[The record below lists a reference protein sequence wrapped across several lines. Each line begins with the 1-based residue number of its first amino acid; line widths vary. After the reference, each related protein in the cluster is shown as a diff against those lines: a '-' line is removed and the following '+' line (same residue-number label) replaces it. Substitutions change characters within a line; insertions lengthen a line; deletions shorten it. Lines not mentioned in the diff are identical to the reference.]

1 MWQGLYDAWKDKNF
15 LIIAVACDTGGVA
28 AVQEWIRPATPAQLP
43 QELRDIMG
51 WDDTLS
57 RHAATPLYPCLIDEK
72 HLVAERYH
80 MVNVPS
86 AVWINETGRIVRP
99 AESAGAT
106 DGFRTIDRATF
117 QMPAE
122 VAATGKQA
130 RTRYID
136 ALRDW
141 IDKGDA
147 SRYVLSPED
156 VRQRLHGITEQEA
169 LAAAHFRLG
178 HYLYQQGH
186 RPEAHCSFAEAQRLH
201 PENWRFKRQSWEL
214 EEPGK
219 ATGPAFWAAVD
230 ALGQH
235 PYYPPVNL

>member
-1 MWQGLYDAWKDKNF
+1 MWQGLYDAWKDKHF
-15 LIIAVACDTGGVA
+15 LIIAVAFDTGGVA
-28 AVQEWIRPATPAQLP
+28 AVHEWIRPATPAQVP
-43 QELRDIMG
+43 KELCDIMG

-57 RHAATPLYPCLIDEK
+57 RHAATPRYPCLIDDK
-72 HLVAERYH
+72 HLVAELYN

-130 RTRYID
+130 RTRYIE

-147 SRYVLSPED
+147 SRYALSPED

-178 HYLYQQGH
+178 HYLYQHGH
-186 RPEAHCSFAEAQRLH
+186 RPEAQRCFAEAQRLH

-219 ATGPAFWAAVD
+219 ATGPEFWAAVD

-235 PYYPPVNL
+235 PYYPPVIL

>member
-15 LIIAVACDTGGVA
+15 LIIAVAFDTGGVA
-28 AVQEWIRPATPAQLP
+28 AVHEWIRPAAPTQLP
-43 QELRDIMG
+43 KELRDIMG

-57 RHAATPLYPCLIDEK
+57 SKAAMPTYPCLIDEK
-72 HLVAERYH
+72 HLVAERYN
-80 MVNVPS
+80 MVNVPT

-122 VAATGKQA
+122 VAATGKLA
-130 RTRYID
+130 RTRYIE

-141 IDKGDA
+141 IDKGEA
-147 SRYVLSPED
+147 SRYAFSPED

-178 HYLYQQGH
+178 HYLYQHGH
-186 RPEAHCSFAEAQRLH
+186 RPEAHRSFAEAQRLH

-219 ATGPAFWAAVD
+219 ASGPEFWAAVE
-230 ALGQH
+230 ALGEK
-235 PYYPPVNL
+235 PYYPPVSW

>member
-1 MWQGLYDAWKDKNF
+1 VWQGLYDAWKDKNF

-28 AVQEWIRPATPAQLP
+28 AVQEWIRPATLAPLP
-43 QELRDIMG
+43 KELRDIMG

-57 RHAATPLYPCLIDEK
+57 RQAATPLYPCLIDEK

-86 AVWINETGRIVRP
+86 AVWINEAGRIVRP

-122 VAATGKQA
+122 VAAAGKQA

-136 ALRDW
+136 ALHDW
-141 IDKGDA
+141 IDKGEA
-147 SRYVLSPED
+147 SLYALSPDD
-156 VRQRLHGITEQEA
+156 VRQRMHGMTEQEA

-178 HYLYQQGH
+178 HYLYHQGH
-186 RPEAHCSFAEAQRLH
+186 RQDAQRYFAEAQRLH
-201 PENWRFKRQSWEL
+201 PENWRFKRQSWAL

-219 ATGPAFWAAVD
+219 ATGPEFWAAVD
-230 ALGQH
+230 ALGDT
-235 PYYPPVNL
+235 PYYSPVNW